1 MQPAEIAIDVG
12 PAAQPTRRSSASQ
25 LPRALC
31 SCWATPCAMR
41 CPRCC
46 DTVTVNGVLEALT
59 VIASAADMV
68 TDLLVL
74 VQFYL
79 DGQDTFFIISLC
91 VILLAQVTFALTFT
105 VERAEVRGDTW
116 RAHRR
121 RLAIFVGVFPVAQLV
136 PILAYL
142 TSTFELP
149 RLQRLLK
156 RLGVGGE
163 SEPRAPGTTSWEKVK
178 NKVHAHRG
186 FLLEAFAEAIPQCA
200 LQLIAALTVDHFTT
214 LSAISI
220 FLSISVIASKS
231 WVVAWSPHAPTMAFN
246 TLCIVADIVGFFA
259 SLAWL
264 FAVDQLPAVHA
275 MHQSLR
281 GWLLGV
287 ISLTALGGASCLG
300 LFALAVLFDELR
312 FQTSRAEHARG
323 PRRNWP
329 KKFLWVPPAMV
340 PLLYWLALVPVG
352 VIYLL
357 ARWTLVALC
366 CGTMG
371 QQEKEKLHRDIV
383 DRMLAF
389 IEHGKTLTP
398 RSFRQ
403 GSYRFRRRL
412 GGGPTRRRLPLASLI
427 DETQQGLVRLPP
439 GLTMATQ
446 QELRERALITLLR
459 LATAEHKHSLK
470 GLPAVA
476 RRGMHENGREILA
489 TRLAVAGHRGAP
501 GAIVADAAAA
511 ASGRSTGSRRSLWP
525 ASTRTTS
532 ASRPQGAATGAGG
545 AAGEVNANMARGLD
559 SRTLR
564 WLVLLLVQRS
574 CFHSPRQRANA
585 KLTLQTQALGPCSD
599 GRLSGLLQAGAGLM
613 FGSAAV
619 VGVLWLLLSIPLLV
633 LSVIYPLLQPIL
645 YGAARLGDD
654 GRDWPPP
661 PILAPILSVC
671 CFMCVVALPPLRFS
685 RRSSNRIQLSNTLIQ
700 LCENRR
706 FTDTMLLTI
715 EQRCSVAA
723 AAAAEDEE
731 LASRTAPLP
740 EDATRRRRLNRVR
753 FDDDCSLCCRKVA
766 SERGV
771 RLFLDA
777 AFLGPSACNGADEA
791 AATAETWA
799 SAGGQGVPGTTA
811 ATTSPTSSTRS
822 SATTTI
828 VAASAFGS
836 SSSNTMAP
844 LPHLPE
850 GIRRLIY
857 AYTRV
862 GATSAATTLS
872 CGHRFHQSCLECAPQ
887 ASNRNSEALDHSLLN
902 AVLGLPSLEPDERD
916 RWGSSARGALELPE
930 YQPECPECAAL
941 VDAATCIWTTGAG
954 TRNPTCQ

>member
-1 MQPAEIAIDVG
+1 
-12 PAAQPTRRSSASQ
+12 
-25 LPRALC
+25 
-31 SCWATPCAMR
+31 MR

-654 GRDWPPP
+654 GRDSG
-661 PILAPILSVC
+661 LRGRVTRRQNAP
-671 CFMCVVALPPLRFS
+671 
-685 RRSSNRIQLSNTLIQ
+685 QDQ
-700 LCENRR
+700 
-706 FTDTMLLTI
+706 
-715 EQRCSVAA
+715 AA
-723 AAAAEDEE
+723 AAAHHDDDDHEDDGSAGSSWKQEMESIMAGTHPALIEGLEKHEKIRKHAIAQADHIRQLQTVNINNLADCEKKQAEDEKKAHME
-731 LASRTAPLP
+731 FFKVRLIDSL
-740 EDATRRRRLNRVR
+740 EEKQKKATRQSGLRTRRSEDGDAKDAASKRRQINGLTGLDIAYSLKPEEAKADLDEIQSAADRYSVRSAAIVSDDLRNSSTGDAYFNRSQQQLHCNGHA
-753 FDDDCSLCCRKVA
+753 F
-766 SERGV
+766 ERGSTV
-771 RLFLDA
+771 FVYQQGQRVEDLWTL
-777 AFLGPSACNGADEA
+777 
-791 AATAETWA
+791 TA
-799 SAGGQGVPGTTA
+799 
-811 ATTSPTSSTRS
+811 
-822 SATTTI
+822 
-828 VAASAFGS
+828 
-836 SSSNTMAP
+836 M
-844 LPHLPE
+844 
-850 GIRRLIY
+850 
-857 AYTRV
+857 
-862 GATSAATTLS
+862 
-872 CGHRFHQSCLECAPQ
+872 
-887 ASNRNSEALDHSLLN
+887 N
-902 AVLGLPSLEPDERD
+902 AVEVTLRD
-916 RWGSSARGALELPE
+916 NDGAKLKVTLA
-930 YQPECPECAAL
+930 QL
-941 VDAATCIWTTGAG
+941 
-954 TRNPTCQ
+954 RNGRFVFRPGDGQYR